1 MARLKNSVGIWAFG
15 ANATR
20 FMPEGYHPEYTSES
34 KEERAKRAS
43 DGLVIWADGFE
54 FHYPGEIDEGS
65 CGKIQ
70 SILSNNGH
78 DIYAIALG
86 THSIPKFANGAF
98 VNPNPK
104 LRQEGIETGK
114 RAADLAST
122 LGARLIIWPGN
133 DGYNYPNQADYEKV
147 WNDFIDGVGEVVQ
160 HAHDRG
166 VTVFLEDK
174 NSEPKMRILMRDQGM
189 SIFMINELRERG
201 YDVSRVKINMDW
213 QHLLMRGENL
223 PEYARLLHMKGLLG
237 HQHANS
243 GWGTFDDDNMV
254 GASFIEQTLGLA
266 IELRLCNYGEKGE
279 RIGFDLF
286 PYTEDQVE
294 AVKQSILNWD
304 CLDGFAEKIT
314 SHSGP
319 YREKLIQGRK
329 EMDAVA
335 VTGVIYEA
343 VFGLDEAHIKR
354 LREERIADH
363 RGIGR

>member
-15 ANATR
+15 TNATR
-20 FMPEGYHPEYTSES
+20 FMPQGYHPEYAKETS
-34 KEERAKRAS
+34 EERAKRAS
-43 DGLVIWADGFE
+43 EGLGIWADGFE
-54 FHYPGEIDEGS
+54 FHYPGEIDERS
-65 CGKIQ
+65 HRKIE
-70 SILSNNGH
+70 SILHDNGH

-86 THSIPKFANGAF
+86 AHSIPRFANGSF
-98 VNPNPK
+98 VNPRK
-104 LRQEGIETGK
+104 ELRKEAVEMAK
-114 RAADLAST
+114 RAADLASV
-122 LGARLIIWPGN
+122 LGARFIIWPGN
-133 DGYNYPNQADYEKV
+133 EGYNYPNQADYEKI
-147 WNDFIDGVGEVVQ
+147 WNDFINGVGEVVQ
-160 HAHDRG
+160 HAHDKD

-189 SIFMINELRERG
+189 SIFMVNELKERG

-243 GWGTFDDDNMV
+243 GWGTFDDDNIV

-266 IELRLCNYGEKGE
+266 IELRLCNYGADGE

-304 CLDGFAEKIT
+304 CLDGFAEKLT
-314 SHSGP
+314 SPTGP
-319 YREKLIQGRK
+319 YRKRLLKARR
-329 EMDAVA
+329 EMDAVT
-335 VTGVIYEA
+335 VTKIIYDA
-343 VFGLDEAHIKR
+343 VFGLNESYVNR
-354 LREERIADH
+354 LREERTAE
-363 RGIGR
+363 REAEK